1 MSSDL
6 NVGRIGEGSLSIAL
20 GGDVT
25 SARSLIGNNAGS
37 EGTAT
42 VSGDGSTWATSGD
55 LYIGNEG
62 TGTLVVADGGYV
74 SADEITIANEAGST
88 GTFIIGA
95 ALGETA
101 GGTGTVDADAIHFGE
116 GDGALV
122 FNFGGD
128 DLTFDALI
136 DGDGEITVANGTV
149 IYQGDAS
156 GFTGT
161 TEITGGTMEL
171 DEATLGGTI
180 SVSGW
185 GTLSGTGTLGSTTIE
200 SGATVTPGGD
210 DVGTLTIDG
219 DSSSRRPQPTR
230 STSTPPPVPAISYMP
245 PEPRPSMVAPSCMW
259 DRPAVMR
266 PISPMSSCRLMVA

>member
-1 MSSDL
+1 M
-6 NVGRIGEGSLSIAL
+6 
-20 GGDVT
+20 
-25 SARSLIGNNAGS
+25 
-37 EGTAT
+37 
-42 VSGDGSTWATSGD
+42 
-55 LYIGNEG
+55 
-62 TGTLVVADGGYV
+62 
-74 SADEITIANEAGST
+74 
-88 GTFIIGA
+88 
-95 ALGETA
+95 
-101 GGTGTVDADAIHFGE
+101 
-116 GDGALV
+116 

-161 TEITGGTMEL
+161 TEITGGTLEL

-219 DSSSRRPQPTR
+219 DSSSRRGNLRGRRRHRLQCQRSHYATGTATLNGGSVLHVGPSSGYAANQSYVILSADGGLTGEFDTVSSDYSFLDASLAYDANDVTADARPQFDRFRRCCESGNQSATLMRSKILARATR
-230 STSTPPPVPAISYMP
+230 SMMLSSSSTMTALPMP
-245 PEPRPSMVAPSCMW
+245 SSSFRVRSMA
-259 DRPAVMR
+259 RA
-266 PISPMSSCRLMVA
+266 